1 MSTYRTIW
9 ERHNGKIPQGFEIH
23 HIDGNRNNNNISNL
37 LCVSLEEHYN
47 IHYKQGDYLA
57 CSIMSDRMNLTK
69 EQRMT
74 VHKMAMKTR
83 DQTGSKNPMYGRSAI
98 AENNMKW
105 YNNGVHETMFVEG
118 TEPETYTRGRL
129 FIPKY
134 DKSGKNNPRAK
145 KAIANGKLYDC
156 LIDVHKEYPH
166 IPYSTMKAMA
176 RTGKTPKKYNLEVAY
191 A

>member
-1 MSTYRTIW
+1 MSTYRKIW
-9 ERHNGKIPQGFEIH
+9 ESHNGKIPQGFEIH
-23 HIDGNRNNNNISNL
+23 HIDGNRNNNDISNL

-57 CSIMSDRMNLTK
+57 CSIMSDRMCLSK
-69 EQRMT
+69 EQRMII
-74 VHKMAMKTR
+74 HKMAMHTR

-98 AENNMKW
+98 TENNMKW
-105 YNNGVHETMFVEG
+105 YNNGATETMFTEG
-118 TEPETYTRGRL
+118 TEPESYVRGRL
-129 FIPKY
+129 FTPKY

-156 LIDVHKEYPH
+156 LKDVHKEYSH
-166 IPYSTMKAMA
+166 IPYSTLKVMA
-176 RTGKTPKKYNLEVAY
+176 RTGKTPKKYNLEVTY